1 MLAAL
6 RRHLFITCWA
16 ILSTQALVLALAT
29 GQVCLEREHRHGG
42 TAAPDCPMHHHVPP
56 AAGGAEHAPHA
67 HAMTHE
73 TAGGGNQQQI
83 TCRCST
89 DVSLAYLGEVAI
101 QEPVADRSPVVEVAP
116 VRLAR
121 DMSEPDYE
129 FSPPS
134 PPPR

>member
-6 RRHLFITCWA
+6 RRHLFVTSWA
-16 ILSTQALVLALAT
+16 ILSAQALVLAVGT

-42 TAAPDCPMHHHVPP
+42 RAAPDCPMHHHVPT
-56 AAGGAEHAPHA
+56 ATGGVEHAHHE

-73 TAGGGNQQQI
+73 AAGGGNQQQI

-116 VRLAR
+116 VGLAT
-121 DMSEPDYE
+121 DTSGPDYE

>member
-1 MLAAL
+1 MLVAL
-6 RRHLFITCWA
+6 RRHLFLTSWA
-16 ILSTQALVLALAT
+16 ILSTQALVLALGT
-29 GQVCLEREHRHGG
+29 GQVCLEQEHRHGG
-42 TAAPDCPMHHHVPP
+42 TAAPDCPMHHHVPT
-56 AAGGAEHAPHA
+56 ATDGAEHAHHA

-73 TAGGGNQQQI
+73 AAGGGNQQQI

-101 QEPVADRSPVVEVAP
+101 HEPVANRSPVVEVAP
-116 VRLAR
+116 VGLATGT
-121 DMSEPDYE
+121 SEPDYE